1 MTSRGFGPG
10 HGLWDR
16 GWGLP
21 VRSPGMAPGCR
32 TPDIPLSSLLPSPR
46 LPHNSRSLSPHPFR
60 PPLSPPP
67 FSPHLPFP
75 TYPLPPRPCL
85 VRRRFVGCFHR
96 GPTKPEACL
105 GGIFPTPFSH
115 SFRAPF
121 LPFPPSVTAPPSPHI
136 PSHPSTLPCALGLR
150 CLAPQGSDEARRKCS
165 LVCCACLGGI
175 APTLDRSSACR
186 RFVGCLIRG
195 PLKPD

>member
-1 MTSRGFGPG
+1 MVSGPG
-10 HGLWDR
+10 SGAFR
-16 GWGLP
+16 PG
-21 VRSPGMAPGCR
+21 VRARRLDAG
-32 TPDIPLSSLLPSPR
+32 PLSSPFFPHLLLPAFPAIPALFPR
-46 LPHNSRSLSPHPFR
+46 TLSA
-60 PPLSPPP
+60 PPP
-67 FSPHLPFP
+67 FPAPLFPAPPTPHVP
-75 TYPLPPRPCL
+75 YPLPPRPCL